1 MPYVS
6 RIEIRNHYKLSNFD
20 VDIDATSSKKPFRH
34 LIITGPNG
42 SGKTTILTQLVQSV
56 GSDAVMGTGGRRRAD
71 IAAQVESLEGLLSSL
86 PEGAHKGSFELQLLD
101 YQRALASFSVEVHW
115 APETPKGGNVMVA
128 FLPAA
133 RSLHVEKP
141 RGVEKLSIGLVN
153 PSEPLAAQ
161 FLKYLVNLEVQARLA
176 KDEDPA
182 AANSI
187 VEWLARLQLALAE
200 LFEIPGLALKFVRQ
214 DYDIRFVEP
223 GGAEYD
229 FNQLAAGHASV
240 LNILAEILLRVPD
253 GGLFSA
259 RDVSLAELPGVVII
273 DELET
278 HLHPS
283 MQERILPF
291 LVQAFPNVQFI
302 VATHS
307 PAVICSVDDA
317 LVWDLKS
324 MQGIDS
330 SELRGTPYGDLM
342 KIHFG
347 IETDIDLE
355 STKQL
360 KRLLELRNAVNR
372 DPRQEDEYRELAKRL
387 RKTSQALALEVWNQ
401 LEHARLSNAGE

>member
-1 MPYVS
+1 V
-6 RIEIRNHYKLSNFD
+6 RNLEH
-20 VDIDATSSKKPFRH
+20 
-34 LIITGPNG
+34 
-42 SGKTTILTQLVQSV
+42 
-56 GSDAVMGTGGRRRAD
+56 
-71 IAAQVESLEGLLSSL
+71 SLQ
-86 PEGAHKGSFELQLLD
+86 ANQ
-101 YQRALASFSVEVHW
+101 QALASFSVEVHW
-115 APETPKGGNVMVA
+115 APETPKGGDVMAA
-128 FLPAA
+128 FLRAA
-133 RSLHVEKP
+133 RSLRVDKP
-141 RGVEKLSIGLVN
+141 RGVEKVSIGQVN
-153 PSEPLAAQ
+153 PSQPLAAQ

-187 VEWLARLQLALAE
+187 VEWLTRLQSGLAD
-200 LFEIPGLALKFVRQ
+200 LFEIPGLALKFIRQ

-229 FNQLAAGHASV
+229 FNQLAAGHASI

-253 GGLFSA
+253 GGLFGTGS
-259 RDVSLAELPGVVII
+259 VSLAELPGVVII

-291 LVQAFPNVQFI
+291 LVQAFPRVQFI

-360 KRLLELRNAVNR
+360 KRLLDLRNAANR
-372 DPRQEDEYRELAKRL
+372 DPVQEEEYRDLAKRL

-401 LEHARLSNAGE
+401 LEQARLSNAGE